1 MSLLVSPLKLRKL
14 GILGMNKRNI
24 GFIGRYNQRKNYGL
38 ADNKLKTKSAAIAR
52 GIPVP
57 ELIGTVD
64 YQFQV
69 STLNKLLSDRDAFVI
84 KPSQGSG
91 GKGILVIVGRQGDK
105 FIKSSGA
112 LIDDREVRRHSSN
125 ILAGLHSLGGRNDCA
140 MIEALIDFDPILKD
154 YSYEGVPDIRVIVF
168 RGVPVMAMMRCATR
182 SSDGKANLHQGA
194 VGVGIDIAT
203 GQSICAV
210 QHNRI
215 VTQHPDTHIDFDSLR
230 IPHWQQL
237 LELASGCAGMAGLD
251 YLGVD
256 IVLDRLR
263 GPMLL
268 ELNARPGLAIQV
280 ANQAGLEHRLRLA
293 AKIADGFSVA
303 EGSFIA
309 EGSSSAEGSSTAD
322 GSDNANQK
330 IALAR
335 RYFAAQA
342 I

>member
-1 MSLLVSPLKLRKL
+1 MSLMVSPFKLNEL

-24 GFIGRYNQRKNYGL
+24 GFIGRYNQRKNYRL

-52 GIPVP
+52 AIPVP
-57 ELIGTVD
+57 ELIGIVD
-64 YQFQV
+64 YQFQIR
-69 STLNKLLSDRDAFVI
+69 TLGTLLQDRDAFVI

-91 GKGILVIVGRQGDK
+91 GKGILVIVGREGDK

-112 LIDDREVRRHSSN
+112 LIDQGEVHRHSSN
-125 ILAGLHSLGGRNDCA
+125 ILAGLYSLGGRNDSA

-168 RGVPVMAMMRCATR
+168 RGVPVMAMIRCATH

-194 VGVGIDIAT
+194 VGVGIDIGT

-215 VTQHPDTHIDFDSLR
+215 VRQHPDTHVYFDSLS
-230 IPHWQQL
+230 IPHWQQV
-237 LELASGCAGMAGLD
+237 LELASGCAGMTGLD

-280 ANQAGLEHRLRLA
+280 ANQSGLQHRLELA
-293 AKIADGFSVA
+293 AKIADDFDK
-303 EGSFIA
+303 
-309 EGSSSAEGSSTAD
+309 AD
-322 GSDNANQK
+322 QK
-330 IALAR
+330 IAAAR
-335 RYFAAQA
+335 RYFTSVTAQN
-342 I
+342 IL

>member
-1 MSLLVSPLKLRKL
+1 MSLLVSPLKLREL
-14 GILGMNKRNI
+14 GILGMNSRNI
-24 GFIGRYNQRKNYGL
+24 GFIGRYNQRKNYSL
-38 ADNKLKTKSAAIAR
+38 ADNKLKTKSAAILR

-57 ELIGTVD
+57 ELIGTLD
-64 YQFQV
+64 YQFQIR
-69 STLNKLLSDRDAFVI
+69 SISDMLHNRDAFVI

-91 GKGILVIVGRQGDK
+91 GKGILVIVGRQGEL

-125 ILAGLHSLGGRNDCA
+125 ILAGLYSLGGRNDSA

-168 RGVPVMAMMRCATR
+168 RGVPVMAMMRCATH

-194 VGVGIDIAT
+194 VGVGIDMGS
-203 GQSICAV
+203 GQSVCAV

-215 VTQHPDTHIDFDSLR
+215 IRQHPDTHIIFDKLT
-230 IPHWQQL
+230 IPHWQQV

-280 ANQAGLEHRLRLA
+280 ANQSGLQHRLLLA
-293 AKIADGFSVA
+293 TKIADDCDDA
-303 EGSFIA
+303 E
-309 EGSSSAEGSSTAD
+309 
-322 GSDNANQK
+322 QK
-330 IALAR
+330 IRLAR
-335 RYFAAQA
+335 QQFTSQLGQPQA
-342 I
+342 TF

>member
-1 MSLLVSPLKLRKL
+1 MSLLVSPLKLREL
-14 GILGMNKRNI
+14 GILGMNNRNI

-38 ADNKLKTKSAAIAR
+38 ADNKLKTKSAAIAL

-64 YQFQV
+64 YQFQIR
-69 STLNKLLSDRDAFVI
+69 SLSELLQDREAFVI

-91 GKGILVIVGRQGDK
+91 GKGILVIVGRDGDK
-105 FIKSSGA
+105 FIKSSGV
-112 LIDDREVRRHSSN
+112 LIDEREVRRHSSN
-125 ILAGLHSLGGRNDCA
+125 ILAGLHSLGGRNDSA

-168 RGVPVMAMMRCATR
+168 RGVPVMAMMRCATH

-194 VGVGIDIAT
+194 VGVGIDIGT

-215 VTQHPDTHIDFDSLR
+215 VSQHPDTHINFDTLT

-280 ANQAGLEHRLRLA
+280 ANQAGLEHRLLIA
-293 AKIADGFSVA
+293 AKIAADSSLA
-303 EGSFIA
+303 D
-309 EGSSSAEGSSTAD
+309 GSSFAD

-335 RYFAAQA
+335 RYFTTQA
-342 I
+342 T

>member
-1 MSLLVSPLKLRKL
+1 MSLLVSPLKLREL
-14 GILGMNKRNI
+14 GILGMNNRNI
-24 GFIGRYNQRKNYGL
+24 GFIGRYNQRKNYCL

-52 GIPVP
+52 GIAVP

-69 STLNKLLSDRDAFVI
+69 STLNKLLEERDAFVI

-91 GKGILVIVGRQGDK
+91 GKGILVIVGRRGDK

-125 ILAGLHSLGGRNDCA
+125 ILAGLHSLGGRNDSA

-203 GQSICAV
+203 GKSVCAV
-210 QHNRI
+210 QNNRI
-215 VTQHPDTHIDFDSLR
+215 VSQHPDTHINFDTLT

-280 ANQAGLEHRLRLA
+280 ANQAGLKHRLLKA
-293 AKIADGFSVA
+293 GEIADGF
-303 EGSFIA
+303 F
-309 EGSSSAEGSSTAD
+309 SAEGSLSAEGPPFAEGSPSAD
-322 GSDNANQK
+322 GSDNASQK

-335 RYFAAQA
+335 QYFTAQTT
-342 I
+342 